1 MSPTLLGDRFI
12 DRFNGLG
19 LTQTINQ
26 PTYEKGAVLD
36 FLFCN
41 MIGVVEN
48 LVVLGK
54 NEICSSDHFGITFN
68 AKMKFKMQT

>member
-1 MSPTLLGDRFI
+1 M
-12 DRFNGLG
+12 
-19 LTQTINQ
+19 INQ
-26 PTYEKGAVLD
+26 PTHDKGKVLD
-36 FLFCN
+36 LLLCN

-48 LVVLGK
+48 FLGK